1 MTEELDVDVVAAM
14 LRDDQRENSDFL
26 GHLAVKLTGALP
38 QQTTVEETSAFFS
51 RKKTVQS
58 VTVAFADA
66 HYTLQREKHGPVG
79 RKAKIVRGVRLST
92 QELGVE
98 AWIAELAAH
107 IQALAKESATARE
120 ALEKFIL
127 G

>member
-26 GHLAVKLTGALP
+26 GHLAVKLRGALP
-38 QQTTVEETSAFFS
+38 QQTAVDETSGFFS

-58 VTVAFADA
+58 VTITFADV
-66 HYTLQREKHGPVG
+66 HYSLTREKHGPVA
-79 RKAKIVRGVRLST
+79 RKAKVVRGVRLST
-92 QELGVE
+92 QELGVDL
-98 AWIAELAAH
+98 WVAEVAAH
-107 IQALAKESATARE
+107 IHALAKESATARD